1 MFIHKRILILLGI
14 LGILIIGGLG
24 FTTFLLL
31 AQSNASANT
40 PAVTPTP
47 PTITAT
53 PRASAN
59 RACATGVISSI
70 DTQGQTSVVS
80 EKGAK
85 TVTVTTDPRT
95 TYHERGVTSA
105 TFGTLSMGQHVRITS
120 QSACDPTASTFDAK
134 AITVVVAS
142 AIPTASLTA
151 TPWLTRAIVNMPHP
165 FVLL

>member
-14 LGILIIGGLG
+14 LGILLLGGLG

-31 AQSNASANT
+31 TQSNASANT

-47 PTITAT
+47 PTLTAT
-53 PRASAN
+53 PRPNVN

-70 DTQGQTSVVS
+70 DTQGQTFVVS

-85 TVTVTTDPRT
+85 TVTVTTDSRT
-95 TYHERGVTSA
+95 TYHERGVTGA
-105 TFGTLSMGQHVRITS
+105 TFSTLSMGQHVRITS
-120 QSACDPTASTFDAK
+120 QSACDPTASTFAAK

-142 AIPTASLTA
+142 ATPTASPTA
-151 TPWLTRAIVNMPHP
+151 TQ
-165 FVLL
+165 